1 MRTLAYTTA
10 RVGLFAYFYDKVN
23 TDPRRTARPDFL
35 VAAGVA
41 GGFLAGVIT
50 NPIDI
55 VFNRMQVD
63 ELYPEGAKRNYKNLL
78 DGLYKVSEER
88 ALFRGSVA
96 NGLKLAAICSS
107 MTNIYDWCKENSYF
121 FFGPHW
127 INRLW
132 ATAVA
137 VSLGTAVSMPFDMIR
152 TRLHTMRP
160 LPTGQMPYEG
170 VVDCVTKILRYEC
183 NSKWMSNFG
192 TFYAG
197 GEAYW
202 IRLFLICYLS

>member
-1 MRTLAYTTA
+1 
-10 RVGLFAYFYDKVN
+10 
-23 TDPRRTARPDFL
+23 
-35 VAAGVA
+35 
-41 GGFLAGVIT
+41 
-50 NPIDI
+50 
-55 VFNRMQVD
+55 
-63 ELYPEGAKRNYKNLL
+63 
-78 DGLYKVSEER
+78 
-88 ALFRGSVA
+88 LFRGAMA
-96 NGLKLAAICSS
+96 NGLKLGAICAS
-107 MTNIYDWCKENSYF
+107 MTNIFDWCKENSYF

-170 VVDCVTKILRYEC
+170 FIDCLNKIVKYEC
-183 NSKWMSNFG
+183 NTKYSSNFG
-192 TFYAG
+192 SFYAG

-202 IRLFLICYLS
+202 IRLFLICYVSQFLLDYYHANHFDQEFWQPARFQYHTGIDYDIHDPYTDAFNKKLVATYAGLGGLAGAHPSGKEGLVIV